1 MLPCL
6 SGRKRTW
13 TDVDG
18 NFWVLFW
25 DRASRKT
32 SLYGLKGQTKTF
44 DLDPP
49 GSDDDGSEHG
59 HDDEGPDL
67 TKRPDD
73 RKPSG
78 VRLTLA
84 ISARYVPNMHTIH
97 IDTYNTSIPR
107 RYSYDMCTIFVR
119 YLYAI

>member
-1 MLPCL
+1 M

-18 NFWVLFW
+18 NFWILVW

-49 GSDDDGSEHG
+49 VSDDDGSVHG
-59 HDDEGPDL
+59 HEAKGDDL
-67 TKRPDD
+67 TKRP
-73 RKPSG
+73 SA